1 MSHGQ
6 ATVERGFSVNANV
19 IVENLQKE
27 SIVTQRIVHDRTCEA
42 GGVLEVPLSKELL
55 TSVRCSHQKYVTA
68 LEAKRTQSDKVVK
81 QRELRTEV
89 QELTKRK
96 KFCESAVS
104 DLTVSADQLAQTAE
118 KLRNFTKML
127 ESNAVR
133 KRAREM
139 QDEIQ
144 VLDEEIRS
152 KKSKLQLLVRLLHLN
167 FVMKNFGVFLKCTI
181 FLCSVWK
188 TWD

>member
-1 MSHGQ
+1 M
-6 ATVERGFSVNANV
+6 
-19 IVENLQKE
+19 
-27 SIVTQRIVHDRTCEA
+27 
-42 GGVLEVPLSKELL
+42 EVPLSKELL

-118 KLRNFTKML
+118 KSRNFTKML

-139 QDEIQ
+139 QDEVQ

-152 KKSKLQLLVRLLHLN
+152 KKSKLQLLA
-167 FVMKNFGVFLKCTI
+167 
-181 FLCSVWK
+181 
-188 TWD
+188 

>member
-1 MSHGQ
+1 MCLPHGQ

-19 IVENLQKE
+19 IVENLQEE
-27 SIVTQRIVHDRTCEA
+27 SIVAQRIVHDRICEA
-42 GGVLEVPLSKELL
+42 GVLEVPLSKELL

-89 QELTKRK
+89 QELTKRNFVK
-96 KFCESAVS
+96 VQYLGS
-104 DLTVSADQLAQTAE
+104 TVSADQLAQTAE
-118 KLRNFTKML
+118 KSRNFTKML

-139 QDEIQ
+139 QDEVQI
-144 VLDEEIRS
+144 LDEKIRS
-152 KKSKLQLLVRLLHLN
+152 KKSKLQLLA
-167 FVMKNFGVFLKCTI
+167 
-181 FLCSVWK
+181 
-188 TWD
+188 